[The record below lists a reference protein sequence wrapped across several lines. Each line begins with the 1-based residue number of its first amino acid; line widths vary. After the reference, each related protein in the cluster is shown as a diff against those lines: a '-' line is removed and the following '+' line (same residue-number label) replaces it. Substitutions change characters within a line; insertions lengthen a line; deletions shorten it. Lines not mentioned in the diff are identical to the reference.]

1 MPTPLLQHYKYLL
14 DTRDSG
20 PDQKIMVL
28 ILDPSGRFMCWNR
41 AAEVLTGYSEAE
53 MLGHVFWE
61 TLLFQEDIEPVKRK
75 FEKMMSG
82 EFPGPL
88 ECRWKS
94 HAGTA
99 RWMACTNFER
109 CVSPGGMEC
118 LAFTADDV
126 TESRHSPDWRTPLFA
141 KFIEAREAER
151 FEISRFIHDTVAQ
164 NLVAL
169 AFSLDQRQMDP
180 AAHDPALALD
190 LVDRCCRDIRLLG
203 YMLAP
208 AKLGDD
214 AGLEEG
220 IESHARTLR
229 ESGALDIEFHAEL
242 ASENLSGEA
251 RAVLF
256 SAVHEFTA
264 KAITNRA
271 NKPLAIVLKRD
282 GPAALLEIK
291 GAFDARSV
299 GDRDYPVIRE
309 RVGALGGYLEMMQ
322 DCVRI
327 ALPMALAAT
336 AR

>member
-1 MPTPLLQHYKYLL
+1 MPTPLLYHHKYML

-20 PDQKIMVL
+20 PL
-28 ILDPSGRFMCWNR
+28 ILDTIGRFVRWNR

-53 MLGHVFWE
+53 ILGHVFWE
-61 TLLFQEDIEPVKRK
+61 TLLFQEDIEPVKWK

-82 EFPGPL
+82 EFPGPV

-94 HAGTA
+94 HAGIA

-109 CVSPGGMEC
+109 CVSPGGKEC
-118 LAFTADDV
+118 LAFTANDV
-126 TESRHSPDWRTPLFA
+126 TESRHAADWRTPLFA
-141 KFIEAREAER
+141 KFIEARDAER

-169 AFSLDQRQMDP
+169 AFSLDQRKADP
-180 AAHDPALALD
+180 AAHDPALAID

-208 AKLGDD
+208 AKLEED
-214 AGLEEG
+214 AGLVEG
-220 IESHARTLR
+220 IESHARTLK

-242 ASENLSGEA
+242 AAESLSTEA

-264 KAITNRA
+264 KAVTNRA
-271 NKPLAIVLKRD
+271 NRPLAIVLRRE

-291 GAFDARSV
+291 GAFDLHGVA
-299 GDRDYPVIRE
+299 DRDYPAIRE
-309 RVGALGGYLEMMQ
+309 RVGALGGCLEMMS

-327 ALPMALAAT
+327 ALPVALAAT
-336 AR
+336 TAR

>member
-1 MPTPLLQHYKYLL
+1 MPTPLLQHYRHLL

-20 PDQKIMVL
+20 PDKTVIVL
-28 ILDPSGRFMCWNR
+28 ILDPAGRLVRWNR
-41 AAEVLTGYSEAE
+41 AAEVLTGHSEAE

-75 FEKMMSG
+75 FERMMSG
-82 EFPGPL
+82 EFSGSL
-88 ECRWKS
+88 EC
-94 HAGTA
+94 

-118 LAFTADDV
+118 LAFTANDV
-126 TESRHSPDWRTPLFA
+126 TESHSPDWRTPLFA

-151 FEISRFIHDTVAQ
+151 YEMSRFIHDTVAQ
-164 NLVAL
+164 NLVSL
-169 AFSLDQRQMDP
+169 TFSLEQRQMDP

-214 AGLEEG
+214 AGLVEG

-242 ASENLSGEA
+242 ASESLSAEA

-282 GPAALLEIK
+282 GPAALLEIR
-291 GAFDARSV
+291 GAFDSRGV
-299 GDRDYPVIRE
+299 GDRDYPAIRE
-309 RVGALGGYLEMMQ
+309 RVGALGGYLEMMP

-327 ALPMALAAT
+327 ALPVALAAT
-336 AR
+336 TAR